1 MLQSSGLGLY
11 SLGYNFTSC
20 GMDWYSLPYT
30 RAVVFTQGCWQEA
43 LTGGR
48 IDSKAPCV
56 RFTDSSLYLQ
66 RGSTYAVC
74 GVSYFNNFFGQAG
87 TVSIAVTE
95 TSKSLLSYASASVL
109 QASPNGVSDASA
121 CLYLNPRPS
130 GCAFDVASLCVEC
143 SSTDCS
149 QATDAFCAGLNRQPC
164 SILPNTCGACDE
176 CYLPADTDSGSGVAA
191 DGASGDAGS
200 GDTASSSSSSSSS
213 ASGTTQCYA
222 VSSGSVLPAPQL
234 QPDGATNAIG
244 PSGASGTSI
253 RIKWRKPDCDPVSM
267 FKLRLREQGGP
278 WVDVFQGHPGGGFS
292 RGEALTVSVDRPTS
306 DTSGSNGGSASSGS
320 GGSGARRAERH
331 LCVVPLA
338 LCAPCVHMACTAD
351 GDWRAKTAKVAA
363 VAAASPRPS
372 HPTIHGW
379 RRWGR
384 WERWR
389 RWERWERWR
398 RWEISA
404 WSSVVV
410 RWRRWR
416 RWSGARSSPVL
427 WILRLWWGRW
437 ERYPPGPGRSVEAVR
452 RWEAVERWERWEI
465 SAWSSVVVRWRRWR
479 RWSGARSSPV
489 LWILRLWWRRWERRS
504 GARSS
509 PVLWRRRLAAR

>member
-1 MLQSSGLGLY
+1 MESSHGLRCGYRMLASAGLLLTFIIQASAASGSPIRVTAGSTGLEPEFQSWFVVDVAEFRTRF
-11 SLGYNFTSC
+11 GYNFTSC
-20 GMDWYSLPYT
+20 GMDWLSLPYT

-43 LTGGR
+43 VTGGQ
-48 IDSKAPCV
+48 INSKRPCV

-130 GCAFDVASLCVEC
+130 GCAFNVASLCVEC

-149 QATDAFCAGLNRQPC
+149 QATDGFCAGLNRQPC

-200 GDTASSSSSSSSS
+200 GDTASSSSSSSS

-320 GGSGARRAERH
+320 GGSGGASGGTAFVRRA
-331 LCVVPLA
+331 L
-338 LCAPCVHMACTAD
+338 
-351 GDWRAKTAKVAA
+351 
-363 VAAASPRPS
+363 
-372 HPTIHGW
+372 
-379 RRWGR
+379 
-384 WERWR
+384 
-389 RWERWERWR
+389 
-398 RWEISA
+398 
-404 WSSVVV
+404 
-410 RWRRWR
+410 
-416 RWSGARSSPVL
+416 GAR
-427 WILRLWWGRW
+427 
-437 ERYPPGPGRSVEAVR
+437 
-452 RWEAVERWERWEI
+452 
-465 SAWSSVVVRWRRWR
+465 
-479 RWSGARSSPV
+479 
-489 LWILRLWWRRWERRS
+489 
-504 GARSS
+504 
-509 PVLWRRRLAAR
+509 